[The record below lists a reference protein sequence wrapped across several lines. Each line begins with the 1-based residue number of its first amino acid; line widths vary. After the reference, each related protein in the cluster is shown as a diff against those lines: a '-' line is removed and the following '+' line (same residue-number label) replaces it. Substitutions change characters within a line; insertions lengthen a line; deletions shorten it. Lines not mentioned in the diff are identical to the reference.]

1 MTSDLLIIGAGPAGL
16 AAAQYGSRSGLVTTV
31 VEQLAPGGQALLIDR
46 LENYPGNIGT
56 EGQEPKTGFE
66 VAEDMRRQAEQF
78 GARFISGTVKSMR
91 KNTAAFEAATQD
103 ETLTASSVIIAT
115 GVKRKLLN
123 VPGEVELY
131 GKGVSYCATCDGPF
145 FKNKRIFVVGGG
157 DAACDEA
164 RYLAR
169 LTKTVILLHRRDK
182 LRAQKAIAERTLR
195 NPNITVRFNTRL
207 TAIKGG
213 AQSGAQSGARSGAQ
227 SADENVAAVSLE
239 NTVTGEKFEE
249 PADAVFIFAGSLPQ
263 MPDIEGLVLDEAGY
277 IITNQR
283 METSIPGLFAAGDVR
298 ATPFRQ
304 VVVAAGE
311 GAIAAHC
318 AAEWLNAAGA

>member
-1 MTSDLLIIGAGPAGL
+1 MNCDLLIIGAGPAGL
-16 AAAQYGSRSGLVTTV
+16 AAAQYGSRSGLMTTV

-46 LENYPGNIGT
+46 LENYPGNVGA
-56 EGQEPKTGFE
+56 EGREPKTGFE
-66 VAEDMRRQAEQF
+66 VAEDMRRQAERF
-78 GARFISGTVKSMR
+78 GARCISGTVTSVR
-91 KNTAAFEAATQD
+91 KNGVEFEAVTKD
-103 ETLTASSVIIAT
+103 ETLVARSVIIAT
-115 GVKRKLLN
+115 GAKRKPLN

-131 GKGVSYCATCDGPF
+131 GKGVSYCAACDGPF

-169 LTKTVILLHRRDK
+169 LTGTVILLHRRDK

-195 NPNITVRFNTRL
+195 NPNITARFNTRL
-207 TAIKGG
+207 VEIKGD
-213 AQSGAQSGARSGAQ
+213 AQSGAQSAY
-227 SADENVAAVSLE
+227 ENVAAVSLE
-239 NTVTGEKFEE
+239 NTITGEKTEE

-263 MPDIEGLVLDEAGY
+263 MPDIEGLALDEAGY

-318 AAEWLNAAGA
+318 AAEWLGD

>member
-46 LENYPGNIGT
+46 LENYPGNIGA

-78 GARFISGTVKSMR
+78 GARFISGTVKSIR
-91 KNTAAFEAATQD
+91 KNTAVFEAATQD
-103 ETLTASSVIIAT
+103 ETLTAPSVIIAT
-115 GVKRKLLN
+115 GAKRKLLN
-123 VPGEVELY
+123 VPGELELY
-131 GKGVSYCATCDGPF
+131 GKGVSYCAACDGPF
-145 FKNKRIFVVGGG
+145 FKNKRIFVIGGG

-182 LRAQKAIAERTLR
+182 LRAQKAIVERTLR

-213 AQSGAQSGARSGAQ
+213 AY
-227 SADENVAAVSLE
+227 ENVAAVSLE
-239 NTVTGEKFEE
+239 NAVTGEKTEE
-249 PADAVFIFAGSLPQ
+249 PADAVFIFAGSSPQ
-263 MPDIEGLVLDEAGY
+263 MPGIEGLVLDEAGY
-277 IITNQR
+277 IVTNQR

-304 VVVAAGE
+304 VVVAVGE

-318 AAEWLNAAGA
+318 AAEWLSAASA

>member
-1 MTSDLLIIGAGPAGL
+1 MYSDLLIIGAGPAGL

-31 VEQLAPGGQALLIDR
+31 IEQLAPGGQALLIDR
-46 LENYPGNIGT
+46 LENYPGNAGV
-56 EGQEPKTGFE
+56 EGREPKTGFE
-66 VAEDMRRQAEQF
+66 VAEDMRSQAERF
-78 GARFISGTVKSMR
+78 GARFISGAVTSVRKSG
-91 KNTAAFEAATQD
+91 AAFEAATQD
-103 ETLTASSVIIAT
+103 ETLTARSVIIAT
-115 GVKRKLLN
+115 GAKRKPLN

-131 GKGVSYCATCDGPF
+131 GKGVSYCAACDGPF

-169 LTKTVILLHRRDK
+169 LTGTVILLHRRDK

-207 TAIKGG
+207 VEIKSVSQDG
-213 AQSGAQSGARSGAQ
+213 AH
-227 SADENVAAVSLE
+227 DVYENVASVSLE
-239 NTVTGEKFEE
+239 NTVTGEKTEE
-249 PADAVFIFAGSLPQ
+249 PAAAVFIFAGSLPQ
-263 MPDIEGLVLDEAGY
+263 MPDIEGLALNEAGY

-318 AAEWLNAAGA
+318 AADWLIA

>member
-1 MTSDLLIIGAGPAGL
+1 M
-16 AAAQYGSRSGLVTTV
+16 TTV
-31 VEQLAPGGQALLIDR
+31 VEQLAPGGQASLIDR
-46 LENYPGNIGT
+46 LENYPGNIGA
-56 EGQEPKTGFE
+56 EGREPKTGFE
-66 VAEDMRRQAEQF
+66 VAEDMRRQAERF
-78 GARFISGTVKSMR
+78 GARCISGTVTSVR
-91 KNTAAFEAATQD
+91 KNGAVFEAATQG

-115 GVKRKLLN
+115 GAKRKPLN
-123 VPGEVELY
+123 VPGEIELY
-131 GKGVSYCATCDGPF
+131 GKGVSYCAACDGPF

-164 RYLAR
+164 RCLAR
-169 LTKTVILLHRRDK
+169 LTGTVILLHRRDK

-207 TAIKGG
+207 AEIKGVLQDG
-213 AQSGAQSGARSGAQ
+213 AHIY
-227 SADENVAAVSLE
+227 EKVASVSLE
-239 NTVTGEKFEE
+239 NVVTGEKIEE

-263 MPDIEGLVLDEAGY
+263 MPDVEGLALDEAGY

-318 AAEWLNAAGA
+318 ASEWLSG

>member
-1 MTSDLLIIGAGPAGL
+1 M
-16 AAAQYGSRSGLVTTV
+16 TTV

-46 LENYPGNIGT
+46 LENYPGNAGT

-66 VAEDMRRQAEQF
+66 VAEDMRRQAERF
-78 GARFISGTVKSMR
+78 GARCISGTVMSVR
-91 KNTAAFEAATQD
+91 KNGAVFEAATKD
-103 ETLTASSVIIAT
+103 ETLTARSVIIAT
-115 GVKRKLLN
+115 GVKRKPLN
-123 VPGEVELY
+123 VPGEAELY
-131 GKGVSYCATCDGPF
+131 GKGVSYCAACDGPF

-169 LTKTVILLHRRDK
+169 LTGTVILLHRRDK

-195 NPNITVRFNTRL
+195 NPNITARFNTRL
-207 TAIKGG
+207 VEIKGG
-213 AQSGAQSGARSGAQ
+213 AQAVSQDGGRGAY
-227 SADENVAAVSLE
+227 EKVAAVLLE
-239 NTVTGEKFEE
+239 NAVTGEKTEE

-263 MPDIEGLVLDEAGY
+263 MPDIEGLALDEGGY

-283 METSIPGLFAAGDVR
+283 METSIPGIFAAGDIR

-318 AAEWLNAAGA
+318 AAEWLAD